1 MSKHNVSHL
10 NNLTL
15 ILNASYLPLGVC
27 NSKRAICLYFLDKV
41 DILMNYDYHIH
52 SPSMQMKVPSVIK
65 LKKYVSFNSLD
76 VVLNRKNL
84 LMRDHSSC
92 QYCGSKSNLT
102 IDHIIPRKKG
112 GEDSWEN
119 LVAAC
124 SKCNTRKGDTLL
136 KHSGMKL
143 YQYPYQPSKEDLH
156 RNGKNFPPNYLHKSW
171 MDYLYWDVELEA

>member
-15 ILNASYLPLGVC
+15 ILNASYLPLGIC

-41 DILMNYDYHIH
+41 DILMNYDHHIH

-92 QYCGSKSNLT
+92 QYLSL
-102 IDHIIPRKKG
+102 IHI
-112 GEDSWEN
+112 
-119 LVAAC
+119 
-124 SKCNTRKGDTLL
+124 
-136 KHSGMKL
+136 
-143 YQYPYQPSKEDLH
+143 
-156 RNGKNFPPNYLHKSW
+156 
-171 MDYLYWDVELEA
+171 

>member
-1 MSKHNVSHL
+1 MSEHNVNHL

-41 DILMNYDYHIH
+41 DILMNYDHHIH

-84 LMRDHSSC
+84 LMRDQSSC

-102 IDHIIPRKKG
+102 IDHIIPKQKG
-112 GEDSWEN
+112 GKDSWEN
-119 LVAAC
+119 LIIAC
-124 SKCNTRKGDTLL
+124 SPCNSRKGNRSLIET
-136 KHSGMKL
+136 KMKL
-143 YQYPYQPSKEDLH
+143 MKVPKKPNRFMYFNQYINQNNQGWKEYLFQ
-156 RNGKNFPPNYLHKSW
+156 NKN
-171 MDYLYWDVELEA
+171 

>member
-1 MSKHNVSHL
+1 MSDHKPNHL

-41 DILMNYDYHIH
+41 DILMNYDHHIH
-52 SPSMQMKVPSVIK
+52 SPSMQMRVPSVVK

-92 QYCGSKSNLT
+92 QYCGSKSN
-102 IDHIIPRKKG
+102 KG
-112 GEDSWEN
+112 KVDGIFFFD
-119 LVAAC
+119 
-124 SKCNTRKGDTLL
+124 
-136 KHSGMKL
+136 
-143 YQYPYQPSKEDLH
+143 
-156 RNGKNFPPNYLHKSW
+156 F
-171 MDYLYWDVELEA
+171 